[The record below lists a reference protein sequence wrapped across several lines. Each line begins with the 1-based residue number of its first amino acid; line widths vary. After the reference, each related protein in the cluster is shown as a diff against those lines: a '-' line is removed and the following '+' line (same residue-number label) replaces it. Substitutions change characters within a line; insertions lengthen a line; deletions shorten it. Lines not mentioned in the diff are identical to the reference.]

1 MKHLEGFKHLKSGYS
16 ESVWKDDIQY
26 IEDISKIASDEGVN
40 TYIKIDRS
48 KRRSKTKLLEYDLIL
63 WIHRH
68 PTKESKQELCSTEEF
83 ATYAMEIADRIKNL
97 GLGVIIDA
105 SFRDKYGRRG
115 DQIIRMVDNPL
126 HYKDKKVA
134 TFKFTIYQTRQPK
147 LFKKY

>member
-26 IEDISKIASDEGVN
+26 IEDISKIASDEG
-40 TYIKIDRS
+40 R
-48 KRRSKTKLLEYDLIL
+48 
-63 WIHRH
+63 
-68 PTKESKQELCSTEEF
+68 
-83 ATYAMEIADRIKNL
+83 
-97 GLGVIIDA
+97 
-105 SFRDKYGRRG
+105 RRG